1 MQNLSLLAQQMIRSV
16 ARSAKYQGHTYVP
29 TMTLIQAVRGEHSDS
44 ELVTALHEAID
55 EGFLIKTPLTD
66 STSAIYQPA
75 MYQMEKSVARRLN
88 VIAQTPMARPVQATT
103 IHTHLSDEQA
113 DAVRGCLAHNLSV
126 LTGGPGTGKTTTL
139 KAVIDAAVGSGL
151 QVMLCAPTG
160 QAAKRMTMAT
170 GREATTIHRML
181 GYNPDSKDFACNRD
195 NQLVADFI
203 VIDESSMLDLW
214 LFHSLLVALPEGTRL
229 LLVGDVDQ
237 LPSVGAG
244 NVLNDIIASGV
255 AYVARL
261 TKTFRQAQGSCIIA
275 NAKAIKNGV
284 MPVLDN
290 KNRDF
295 FMFNVNADQAGE
307 MVADIVAHRIPK
319 TFGLKP
325 EEIQVLSPMYKG
337 EAGVDAINTRLQK
350 QFNGD
355 SSWYVKHKSGLF
367 KVGDRIIQTK
377 NNYDAGV
384 MNGEVGHI
392 IFIDKKKRTVSIQ
405 FDDSKVTYRYNQ
417 LWQIKLAY
425 AITIHRSQG
434 SEYKAVVIPVVEGMS
449 MMQRN
454 LLYTAVTRA
463 QQLVVLVGSETAI
476 QAAISDVS
484 ASKRCTAL
492 VARIQM

>member
-1 MQNLSLLAQQMIRSV
+1 MENLSPLAQQMIKAV
-16 ARSAKYQGHTYVP
+16 ARSVRRGHTYVP
-29 TMTLIQAVRGEHSDS
+29 TMGLVKAVRGEHTDG
-44 ELVTALHEAID
+44 ELVNALHEAID
-55 EGFLIKTPLTD
+55 EGHLIKTPLANG
-66 STSAIYQPA
+66 SSVIYQPA

-88 VIAQTPMARPVQATT
+88 IMAETPIIRPVQATVANT
-103 IHTHLSDEQA
+103 NLSDEQA
-113 DAVRGCLAHNLSV
+113 AAVQGCLAHNLSV

-139 KAVIDAAVGSGL
+139 KAVIDSADASGL
-151 QVMLCAPTG
+151 LVMLCAPTG
-160 QAAKRMTMAT
+160 QAAKRMGMAT

-181 GYNPDSKDFACNRD
+181 GYNPEDKTFACNRD
-195 NQLVADFI
+195 NLLVADF
-203 VIDESSMLDLW
+203 VVVDESSMLDLW
-214 LFHSLLVALPEGTRL
+214 LLHSLLVALPERTRL
-229 LLVGDVDQ
+229 LFVGDVDQ

-244 NVLNDIIASGV
+244 NVLNDIIASGIG
-255 AYVARL
+255 YVARL
-261 TKTFRQAQGSCIIA
+261 TKTFRQGDGSCIIA
-275 NAKAIKNGV
+275 NAKAIRDGV

-295 FMFNVNADQAGE
+295 FMFSVEADKAGE
-307 MVADIVAHRIPK
+307 MVADIVANRIPN

-325 EEIQVLSPMYKG
+325 EEIQVLSPTYKG

-355 SSWYVKHKSGLF
+355 SSWYINHKSGLF

-377 NNYDAGV
+377 NNYDDGV

-392 IFIDKKKRTVSIQ
+392 TFIDKKNRTVSIQ

-434 SEYKAVVIPVVEGMS
+434 SEYRAVVIPVVEGMS

-463 QQLVVLVGSETAI
+463 KQLVVLVGSESAI
-476 QAAISDVS
+476 QDAVQDVR
-484 ASKRCTAL
+484 ATERWTAL
-492 VARIQM
+492 VERIQM